1 MNVTQQKTPV
11 IAGRGVYSV
20 RAVEAAGVAATAL
33 RNTTK
38 TNFEVSR
45 NETINR

>member
-1 MNVTQQKTPV
+1 MFTQQKTLLV
-11 IAGRGVYSV
+11 SGQGGYSV

-38 TNFEVSR
+38 SNFEVSR
-45 NETINR
+45 NETIN

>member
-1 MNVTQQKTPV
+1 MNFTQQKTPV

-33 RNTTK
+33 RNTPNH
-38 TNFEVSR
+38 NFGVSR
-45 NETINR
+45 YETIFR